1 MKFTINTNFAGDGF
15 FRLTE
20 PQGKLKMLIE
30 YEGITPNIDPSVF
43 VAPGAMIIGDVTIGE
58 ESSIWFNSVL
68 RGDLEPIRIGCRTN
82 VQDGAVIHMDKEIPC
97 LIGDDVTIGH
107 GAILHSCTIGNE
119 ALIGMGAI
127 LLTGSVIGE
136 RAIVA
141 AGTLVREGQ
150 DIPPGTIAM
159 GVPAKVRREATE
171 AEFERVRRGK
181 DDYVLRGKQMLNSLS
196 RSENS

>member
-1 MKFTINTNFAGDGF
+1 MII
-15 FRLTE
+15 
-20 PQGKLKMLIE
+20 Q
-30 YEGITPNIDPSVF
+30 YEGIIPNIHSSVF

-58 ESSIWFNSVL
+58 ESSVWFNTVL
-68 RGDLEPIRIGCRTN
+68 RGDLEPIHIGCRTN
-82 VQDGAVIHMDKEIPC
+82 IQDGTVIHMDKEIPC

-107 GAILHSCTIGNE
+107 GAILHSCAIENE

-127 LLTGSVIGE
+127 LLTGCKIGE

-150 DIPPGTIAM
+150 EIPPGTVAM

-171 AEFERVRRGK
+171 AEFERVRHGK
-181 DDYVLRGKQMLNSLS
+181 DDYVLRGKIMRDSLKT
-196 RSENS
+196 

>member
-1 MKFTINTNFAGDGF
+1 
-15 FRLTE
+15 
-20 PQGKLKMLIE
+20 MLIE
-30 YEGITPNIDPSVF
+30 YEGITPKVHASVF
-43 VAPGAMIIGDVTIGE
+43 VAPGAMLIGDVTIGE
-58 ESSIWFNSVL
+58 ESSVWFNCVL

-82 VQDGAVIHMDKEIPC
+82 IQDGAIIHMDREIPC

-141 AGTLVREGQ
+141 AGALVREGQ
-150 DIPPGTIAM
+150 EIPPGALAM
-159 GVPAKVRREATE
+159 GVPAKILRDVTE
-171 AEFERVRRGK
+171 AELARVRGGK
-181 DDYVLRGKQMLNSLS
+181 DDYVSRGKQLRQAHLS
-196 RSENS
+196 VNHGKRKH

>member
-1 MKFTINTNFAGDGF
+1 MII
-15 FRLTE
+15 
-20 PQGKLKMLIE
+20 Q
-30 YEGITPNIDPSVF
+30 YEGITPNIHSSVF

-58 ESSIWFNSVL
+58 ESTVWFNCVL
-68 RGDLEPIRIGCRTN
+68 RGDLESIRIGCRTN
-82 VQDGAVIHMDKEIPC
+82 IQDGTVIHMDKEIPC
-97 LIGDDVTIGH
+97 LIGDDVTVGH

-127 LLTGSVIGE
+127 LLTGCKIGE

-150 DIPPGTIAM
+150 EIPLGTVAM

-171 AEFERVRRGK
+171 AEFERVRHGK
-181 DDYVLRGKQMLNSLS
+181 DDYVLRGKIMRNSL
-196 RSENS
+196 NT

>member
-1 MKFTINTNFAGDGF
+1 
-15 FRLTE
+15 
-20 PQGKLKMLIE
+20 MLIP
-30 YEGITPNIDPSVF
+30 YQGVMPTVHPSVF

-58 ESSIWFNSVL
+58 ESSVWFNSVL

-82 VQDGAVIHMDKEIPC
+82 IQDGAVIHMDKEVPC

-127 LLTGSVIGE
+127 LLTGSTLGE
-136 RAIVA
+136 RAVVA

-150 DIPPGTIAM
+150 EIPPGTVAM
-159 GVPAKVRREATE
+159 GVPAKVRREVTE
-171 AEFERVRRGK
+171 AELERVRSGK
-181 DDYVLRGKQMLNSLS
+181 DDYVLRGKLML
-196 RSENS
+196 

>member
-1 MKFTINTNFAGDGF
+1 
-15 FRLTE
+15 
-20 PQGKLKMLIE
+20 MLIE
-30 YEGITPNIDPSVF
+30 YEGITPNVHSSVF
-43 VAPGAMIIGDVTIGE
+43 VAPGAMIIGDVSIGE
-58 ESSIWFNSVL
+58 ESSVWFNCVL

-82 VQDGAVIHMDKEIPC
+82 IQDGTVIHMDKEIPC

-107 GAILHSCTIGNE
+107 GAILHSSAIDNE

-127 LLTGSVIGE
+127 LLTGCKIGE

-150 DIPPGTIAM
+150 EIPPGTVAM

-171 AEFERVRRGK
+171 AEFERVRHGK
-181 DDYVLRGKQMLNSLS
+181 DDYVLRGRLMKNNLKT
-196 RSENS
+196 

>member
-1 MKFTINTNFAGDGF
+1 MQQKVD
-15 FRLTE
+15 
-20 PQGKLKMLIE
+20 KMLVE
-30 YEGITPNIDPSVF
+30 YEGITPNVHPSVF
-43 VAPGAMIIGDVTIGE
+43 VAPGAMIIGDVTIGKA
-58 ESSIWFNSVL
+58 SSIWFNSVL
-68 RGDLEPIRIGCRTN
+68 RRDLEPIRTGCRTN

-107 GAILHSCTIGNE
+107 GAILHSCTIGNA

-150 DIPPGTIAM
+150 EIPPGTVAI
-159 GVPAKVRREATE
+159 GVPAIVRRDATE
-171 AEFERVRRGK
+171 AELERVRHGK
-181 DDYVLRGKQMLNSLS
+181 DDYVERGKLMRQSTA
-196 RSENS
+196 

>member
-1 MKFTINTNFAGDGF
+1 MQQKVD
-15 FRLTE
+15 
-20 PQGKLKMLIE
+20 KMLIA
-30 YEGITPNIDPSVF
+30 YEGITPNVHPSVF

-58 ESSIWFNSVL
+58 ASSIWFNTTL

-136 RAIVA
+136 RAIIA

-150 DIPPGTIAM
+150 EIPPDSIAM
-159 GVPAKVRREATE
+159 GVPAKVRREVTE
-171 AEFERVRRGK
+171 AELERVRRGK
-181 DDYVLRGKQMLNSLS
+181 DDYILRGSLMQKS
-196 RSENS
+196 TPQEHS

>member
-1 MKFTINTNFAGDGF
+1 
-15 FRLTE
+15 
-20 PQGKLKMLIE
+20 MLIE
-30 YEGITPNIDPSVF
+30 YEGITPDVHASVF
-43 VAPGAMIIGDVTIGE
+43 VAPGAMVIGDVTIGE

-107 GAILHSCTIGNE
+107 GAILHSCTIGNA

-127 LLTGSVIGE
+127 LLTGSIIGE

-150 DIPPGTIAM
+150 EIPPGTVAM

-171 AEFERVRRGK
+171 AELERVRHGK
-181 DDYVLRGKQMLNSLS
+181 DDYVLRGKLMQKSTLTSQ
-196 RSENS
+196 

>member
-1 MKFTINTNFAGDGF
+1 
-15 FRLTE
+15 
-20 PQGKLKMLIE
+20 MLIE
-30 YEGITPNIDPSVF
+30 YEGITPNVHPSVF

-68 RGDLEPIRIGCRTN
+68 RGDLEPIRVGCRTN

-107 GAILHSCTIGNE
+107 GAILHSCTIGDG

-136 RAIVA
+136 NAVIA

-150 DIPPGTIAM
+150 EIPPGAVAM

-171 AEFERVRRGK
+171 AELERVRRGK
-181 DDYVLRGKQMLNSLS
+181 DDYILRGKLMRTAASVVSQ
-196 RSENS
+196 